1 MTEKIKTTCA
11 SCGKTLI
18 VPAAAANKK
27 ALCKACREKT
37 QFEKTIA
44 PETKDN
50 VTPDTVTLGKSLAA
64 TKLIKDML
72 KVEPSVDL
80 DHMPGKSFDSDSNL
94 KPEESGQSIRDIISQ
109 AKKDTKYIVDKII
122 GQGGMG
128 AVLGTIDQDIR
139 RKVAMKVML
148 PENRSDTLKIRRFLE
163 EAQVTGQL
171 EHPNIVP
178 VHEIGIDEN
187 ARIYFTMKLVQ
198 GENLETIIEQCASG
212 NNEYLQKYCL
222 GALLQLFMKVVDGMS
237 YAHAKGVLHRD
248 LKPENIMI
256 GNFGEVLVMDWGIAK
271 ILGQETTLSEDG
283 TTEIKESARQTMTV
297 EGRIMGTPAYM
308 SPEQACGH
316 ISELDQRSDVFCPG
330 RHPLQNS
337 HLLPPLRRPDHRDI
351 AGTGPGRRSR
361 ATGCENPS
369 KKYSARTRR
378 HLHEGDGL

>member
-1 MTEKIKTTCA
+1 MTDKIETTCA
-11 SCGKTLI
+11 SCGKALI
-18 VPAAAANKK
+18 VPASASGKQ

-37 QFEKTIA
+37 QFEKTIDPA
-44 PETKDN
+44 TKSN
-50 VTPDTVTLGKSLAA
+50 IALDTVTLGKSLAA
-64 TKLIKDML
+64 TKLIKDIL

-80 DHMPGKSFDSDSNL
+80 DHRTGKSFDPVSN
-94 KPEESGQSIRDIISQ
+94 KKTDESEKSIRDIISQ
-109 AKKDTKYIVDKII
+109 ANKDTKYIVDKLI

-198 GENLETIIEQCASG
+198 GENLETIIGQCASG
-212 NNEYLQKYCL
+212 TNEYLQKYSL
-222 GALLQLFMKVVDGMS
+222 GVLLQLFMKVVDGMS

-256 GNFGEVLVMDWGIAK
+256 GDFGEVLV
-271 ILGQETTLSEDG
+271 LSL
-283 TTEIKESARQTMTV
+283 I
-297 EGRIMGTPAYM
+297 
-308 SPEQACGH
+308 H
-316 ISELDQRSDVFCPG
+316 I
-330 RHPLQNS
+330 
-337 HLLPPLRRPDHRDI
+337 
-351 AGTGPGRRSR
+351 
-361 ATGCENPS
+361 
-369 KKYSARTRR
+369 
-378 HLHEGDGL
+378 